1 MVYLYIHEASLTYTI
16 SIIIRIAC
24 KGIAKG
30 HFAAPLILDVLKT
43 LMCDADSCGGSD
55 CGCEDESGL
64 PQGDTITRHSCQD
77 MEKTGPM
84 LTARNRY
91 ELLRIRDLTTLELIV
106 EDAGNT
112 LVYFARKLF
121 FTAPSGTNCKGPP
134 QSIAIDLIILKK
146 NGNSV
151 G

>member
-1 MVYLYIHEASLTYTI
+1 MRVLPKRVGGSARRGSGDDRILLYLGSTGVNTSNLAQLLLQEINVSLSLQDDCSSKCDAGAECGELASLTYTI

-77 MEKTGPM
+77 MEKTV
-84 LTARNRY
+84 T
-91 ELLRIRDLTTLELIV
+91 
-106 EDAGNT
+106 
-112 LVYFARKLF
+112 
-121 FTAPSGTNCKGPP
+121 PP
-134 QSIAIDLIILKK
+134 KHQTIK
-146 NGNSV
+146 
-151 G
+151 